1 MTQEKNNRI
10 NHSDM
15 TVFDKIFLRLFLLL
29 TPLYRRMNVDI
40 NHLKAIL
47 TAKLTIDNRR
57 PSAFDQ
63 MQSRH
68 EKKELIRATLSTM
81 SSALLMGLLL
91 LISFAISKD
100 MTTRLTVWFSMFIFI
115 LASTLIS
122 DFTAV
127 LIDIKDNMIILPKPV
142 NDATFVT
149 YRLLHISIHI
159 TKILLPMLL
168 PTTVLL
174 LVKGEVAVLI
184 PFLAM
189 AFMATLFVVFL
200 INAVYI
206 LILKITTPEKFKSI
220 ISYFQIGFAI
230 VIFGGY
236 QLLPRFLDMKA
247 GGELL
252 ISGLK
257 YIRLYPPFWFAE
269 TCEALSSFSFG
280 NMQILSIALSVMIP
294 LLSIILVIKY
304 LAPSFTQKL
313 SLINSSAVEIRNISH
328 EKDNS
333 LKKRF
338 TFTEHLAGKIT
349 KGEKE
354 LMGFLFTWKMMGRT
368 REFKIKVFPSFG
380 YVLVIFLLIIFDNK
394 TGSLSEIISL
404 SAKGRI
410 FIILL
415 IYFSSLISI
424 TALAQI
430 SFSDKFKATWIFNAS
445 PLESP
450 GNIITGALKSVI
462 AGFVFPLFL
471 LYALLGIPVIGLR
484 IVPHLV
490 IGLVNVIAI
499 CSLLA
504 YFFLRKLPFSQP
516 PSKSGSMN
524 FVNSMLTL
532 VLSFLFGIIHLRFFE
547 KSFALMICGLIS
559 MGIIWFFFSLIRK
572 TQWEKV

>member
-1 MTQEKNNRI
+1 
-10 NHSDM
+10 M
-15 TVFDKIFLRLFLLL
+15 TVFDKIFLWLFLLFA
-29 TPLYRRMNVDI
+29 PLYRRMNVDI

-57 PSAFDQ
+57 PSTFNQ
-63 MQSRH
+63 MQSRQ
-68 EKKELIRATLSTM
+68 EKKELNRATLSTM
-81 SSALLMGLLL
+81 SSALVMGLLL
-91 LISFAISKD
+91 LISFAISQD

-149 YRLLHISIHI
+149 YRLLHITIHI

-168 PTTVLL
+168 PTLVFL

-189 AFMATLFVVFL
+189 AFMATLFAVFL

-230 VIFGGY
+230 VIFGAY
-236 QLLPRFLDMKA
+236 QLLPRFMDMTA
-247 GGELL
+247 VGDLQ

-269 TCEALSSFSFG
+269 SCEAFCSFSFG
-280 NMQILSIALSVMIP
+280 NMQILSIALSVLIP

-313 SLINSSAVEIRNISH
+313 SLINSSAVEIKNASP

-333 LKKRF
+333 SKKRF
-338 TFTEHLAGKIT
+338 ALTEYMAGKIT
-349 KGEKE
+349 NGEKE
-354 LMGFLFTWKMMGRT
+354 LMGFLFTWKMMGRS

-380 YVLVIFLLIIFDNK
+380 YVLVIFLLIILDQK
-394 TGSLSEIISL
+394 TRPLAEIISL
-404 SAKGRI
+404 SAKGRM

-430 SFSDKFKATWIFNAS
+430 SYSDKSKASWIFNAS

-471 LYALLGIPVIGLR
+471 LFALFGIPVIGPR

-490 IGLVNVIAI
+490 IGFVNLIAL

-504 YFFLRKLPFSQP
+504 YFYLRKLPFSQP

-532 VLSFLFGIIHLRFFE
+532 ALSFLFGIIHLRFFD
-547 KSFALMICGLIS
+547 KFPALVVMSLVSIAIT
-559 MGIIWFFFSLIRK
+559 WFFLSTIRK
-572 TQWEKV
+572 TKWKNVQNQTTQ